1 MATASWSASPLEHM
15 AHDSAQ
21 PFWQIC
27 RTKLTLE
34 RDKSPELTKRGEVT
48 RKLRHAVRQS
58 TDPQPLL
65 SATG

>member
-1 MATASWSASPLEHM
+1 M

-21 PFWQIC
+21 PFWRIC